1 MDETTKDRIVELF
14 DQGLPLAAIAAEVG
28 YTESRMTQILQER
41 DRSAWNRRYP
51 QAEEWDLEAVFADYA
66 NRVPLAEIL
75 AKHKMSNT
83 TFHRL
88 RRQQGVPLRPRLGSP
103 GKKNYQYKHGNG
115 NQPEKR
121 IPELTKQVAALCLGH
136 IVPRGWQIHHLD
148 GDPSNNHPENLTIF
162 HNKSEHA
169 NFHQQQL
176 RLQREGAEVDA
187 SQLVLENGG
196 FLLPL
201 PPYPILLPREKGR
214 LDPRKPRQ
222 KPKPSP
228 EGS

>member
-1 MDETTKDRIVELF
+1 MGYYPHDKIVELF
-14 DQGLPLAAIAAEVG
+14 DAGKSLEEIAEIVG
-28 YTESRMTQILQER
+28 CAVSRASQILKEHG
-41 DRSAWNRRYP
+41 RSAWNRRYP
-51 QAEEWDLEAVFADYA
+51 HMQDLDDEQLFLDYQSGMRIDA
-66 NRVPLAEIL
+66 LLE
-75 AKHKMSNT
+75 KHQIKSSTLYRHLKRGNI
-83 TFHRL
+83 
-88 RRQQGVPLRPRLGSP
+88 PCRPRKGLCGP
-103 GKKNYQYKHGNG
+103 KNHQYKHGKG
-115 NQPEKR
+115 SRTIERNQS
-121 IPELTKQVAALCLGH
+121 LTKQVAALCLGY
-136 IVPRGWQIHHLD
+136 IVPRGWHIHHLD
-148 GDPSNNHPENLTIF
+148 GEPSNNHPENLAIF